1 MQSVAIQGN
10 IGCGKS
16 SLLRQLAKV
25 HHANSPTTAIV
36 QEPVSEWQGWL
47 ELYYERLAR
56 GSPDL
61 PALQIQLQ
69 VLASLHRR
77 FKALPRSTALAIFER
92 SPMSSRQLFV
102 ARMVEKGELSEM
114 DRKLYDE
121 IFAHMGWTADLDV
134 YIRCSPET
142 CLRRIQQRAR
152 PGEATITL
160 EYLRELH
167 DKHETIYGRTAAVI
181 LDGEQ
186 GTSSLAS
193 QLQAALRAKGYP
205 GPAADNVRV

>member
-1 MQSVAIQGN
+1 M
-10 IGCGKS
+10 
-16 SLLRQLAKV
+16 
-25 HHANSPTTAIV
+25 
-36 QEPVSEWQGWL
+36 
-47 ELYYERLAR
+47 
-56 GSPDL
+56 
-61 PALQIQLQ
+61 
-69 VLASLHRR
+69 LASLHRR
-77 FKALPRSTALAIFER
+77 FKALPRTTALAIFER

-121 IFAHMGWTADLDV
+121 IFAYMGWTADLDV

-152 PGEATITL
+152 PGEDTITL

-193 QLQAALRAKGYP
+193 QLQAVLCDKGYRWT
-205 GPAADNVRV
+205 AADNVRV